1 MYQLGDV
8 LDNPIPTSI
17 IKIVWHTVKGIY
29 TYDILG
35 VKGLRSIIP
44 GKFLQSACNLHNVI
58 ILIKRIFQ
66 LMSIFCFFCFRHSRH
81 CFAILVLA
89 TSDTVMGEMFLIV
102 FISNTHL
109 LLHFIIPCQGA

>member
-17 IKIVWHTVKGIY
+17 IRIVWHTVKVI
-29 TYDILG
+29 TNDILG
-35 VKGLRSIIP
+35 VKGLRSITP

-66 LMSIFCFFCFRHSRH
+66 LMSIFCFFCYRHSRH

-89 TSDTVMGEMFLIV
+89 TSDTIMGEMFLIV

>member
-17 IKIVWHTVKGIY
+17 IKIVWHTVKGI
-29 TYDILG
+29 TNDILG
-35 VKGLRSIIP
+35 VKGLRSITP

-66 LMSIFCFFCFRHSRH
+66 LMSIFLFFLF
-81 CFAILVLA
+81 
-89 TSDTVMGEMFLIV
+89 
-102 FISNTHL
+102 
-109 LLHFIIPCQGA
+109 